1 MANAV
6 AVPTSSKLWFD
17 GNMVHAV
24 GLIAVSASPA
34 VYVTG
39 GISCDPLTAMVDG
52 ASIGVPLPAITLEP
66 FWFEIHGK
74 AGYRYEWDYTNKK
87 LIIRQAGAVTPA
99 GTIVVTEGD
108 VTVLGGAAG
117 TALGIT
123 ADSNAGALTKA
134 AATTRTIPRA
144 TFGFA
149 ASTAAFT
156 GTATTA
162 AALAE
167 LAASAIP
174 AAVSGDT
181 IKFHAI
187 FESLK

>member
-1 MANAV
+1 MAEAAV
-6 AVPTSSKLWFD
+6 TISGTPVVWDD
-17 GNMVHAV
+17 GMMIHAV
-24 GLIAVSASPA
+24 GVLAIGASPGTYTA
-34 VYVTG
+34 SGIACDIATLMQPFAPGFTAAQTPVKMSVK
-39 GISCDPLTAMVDG
+39 GISGYTYEFVK
-52 ASIGVPLPAITLEP
+52 STL
-66 FWFEIHGK
+66 
-74 AGYRYEWDYTNKK
+74 K
-87 LIIRQAGAVTPA
+87 LIIRQAGTVTPA

-117 TALGIT
+117 TALGIS

-134 AATTRTIPRA
+134 AATNRTIPRA
-144 TFGFA
+144 TLGFA

-174 AAVSGDT
+174 AGVSSDT
-181 IKFHAI
+181 IEFELLMRKFR
-187 FESLK
+187 